1 MYRNIAKKIKVICWV
16 LAIASLAVFLGLA
29 ILFLAL
35 GLANGDDALRA
46 AGVQGAITF
55 FVLALVCPLLTFPL
69 YGFAVL
75 IEVNEKQSESA
86 REISALLK
94 QALADGALAEDMAR
108 QLSAVLAKNV
118 AMNTAAPVQ
127 RAAQNTP
134 TQPTSANAE
143 APRAEVPA
151 ESVLPPRP
159 MGGERAQ
166 F

>member
-16 LAIASLAVFLGLA
+16 LAIASLAAFLGLA
-29 ILFLAL
+29 ILLLSL
-35 GLANGDDALRA
+35 GLANGDEALRA
-46 AGVQGAITF
+46 AGIQGAITF

-69 YGFAVL
+69 YGFAAL
-75 IEVNEKQSESA
+75 IEANEKQSESA

-127 RAAQNTP
+127 RAAQPTP
-134 TQPTSANAE
+134 AQTAPTPAE
-143 APRAEVPA
+143 APA